1 MAPRKPPKNNYD
13 LTLKDFKIKIDLTK
27 NTDAATANVTRV
39 LNNFN
44 EIKKHMPD
52 IAKDM
57 LFHFLKTEDWVT
69 HENRPSPHGPDADL
83 HPTVFFLYLLLP
95 PFLLGLFLKLSSEPK
110 EGIFY

>member
-44 EIKKHMPD
+44 EIKKHIPD

-95 PFLLGLFLKLSSEPK
+95 PSCLVSS
-110 EGIFY
+110 